1 MLTYNHARVSQAE
14 KHHRINQVLLAIS
27 CSGHF
32 WLDMDGITYCLCPSI
47 IAILHVQENL
57 CICSLAYKIV
67 CTIPP

>member
-47 IAILHVQENL
+47 IAVLHV
-57 CICSLAYKIV
+57 
-67 CTIPP
+67 